1 MIIYLLSKK
10 KYTVYPFQPLLLFSF
25 LIIFLS
31 FYSISKAQGQ
41 SGTITLMYKNCTAQ
55 TLLKDLDKQ
64 SSFTFVF
71 DPAQM
76 SEVKLQNISYN
87 HLPLKLVLEDLE
99 KKTNL
104 NFSMLN
110 SNISVRLTVKPP
122 VKKPEPGKITGTI
135 SDEKGETFPSASIR
149 VIELGSGMQSA
160 VDGTY
165 VMSLPPGTYTL
176 EISYIS
182 YQTQKITGVQIK
194 AGAITK
200 LDISMKPAANALK
213 EVVVTSGYQK
223 ASTAG
228 LYARQKT
235 AAGITDGI
243 SAAQISRTPDNNVGA
258 ILKRVSGLNV
268 VDNRYVVV
276 RGLSDRYNQ
285 AQIDGVTQPSTD
297 MSQKNFAFDA
307 IPAEMVS
314 SIVVNKTATPDL
326 SSEFAGGQVTVN
338 TLDIPVQNF
347 TQFQVGTGYNSN
359 TIGKD
364 FIQAGKRGGA
374 EFLGFMGDGH
384 KLPNGLRSWVNSNQ
398 GGVPDYVA
406 AQSKA
411 FDPEGFRFYRY
422 GFIPN
427 QNYRF
432 SLGRTYPLKNGVTF
446 GFVGGATL
454 RNSQEIT
461 DYISTRAGF
470 TVQAIDSAKI
480 RQNGNIYQYNSTIS
494 GLLNFGIQGKGFKIS
509 LRNMYSHV
517 YKNDYYTYTSRQP
530 NDERDTLESRRIKF
544 NLQAPESTTVLQHK
558 LEGEHTLDDSGI
570 KLTWNGSY
578 TSVGQQLNDQR
589 KFTAF
594 NSGTINGQSYY
605 QRYLVANPY
614 QNDGNPD
621 YRLYTDTKEKDYNWG
636 LNLSRSFDF
645 LKDKTLVKIGYSGFY
660 KKRDLSSV
668 IAEIYNDSHD
678 ILEVA
683 PYEYSLRPE
692 ILGTGPGQVFYN
704 IPAEFG
710 SQFSGTS
717 NSHSA
722 YAMLDQRLFQK
733 LRIVYGVRY
742 ETYKLTNLQL
752 KRKSGDEQA
761 NKDDNTN
768 FLPSA
773 NITYSLTENLNF
785 RASYAT
791 TIIRPDF
798 RETSDFNSYDPR
810 RDIRIRG
817 GDLKSTKVN
826 NADVRFEWYPAAGE
840 IISLSG
846 FYKKFDKPIE
856 LVFIQE
862 MAVDQYAFQNQK
874 SAINYG
880 LELEVRKSLSFI
892 ADRSWLRNLSVFG
905 NGTIIRSKVKAI
917 QYGGTDNKEPKEV
930 QSTRPLFGQSP
941 WIANVGLSY
950 TKDQYGVNVVYNKS
964 GYRTN
969 TINDNPQSVEFEMG
983 RDLVDLQLF
992 TRLFKQK
999 GELKLNIANLLNSKT
1014 TFYKNWEG
1022 YTGGGEGGFTAIPGK
1037 SERYNKDEGDF
1048 ITYQAKNGTNVSMA
1062 FTYRF

>member
-10 KYTVYPFQPLLLFSF
+10 KYTVYPLQPIFLISF
-25 LIIFLS
+25 LVIFLS
-31 FYSISKAQGQ
+31 FYSISKAQVQTGA
-41 SGTITLMYKNCTAQ
+41 ITLNYKNCTAQ
-55 TLLKDLDKQ
+55 TLLKELGKQ

-76 SEVKLQNISYN
+76 GAVQLQNISYN

-104 NFSMLN
+104 DFSILN
-110 SNISVRLTVKPP
+110 SNISVRLIVKPP
-122 VKKPEPGKITGTI
+122 VKKPEPGKITGTV
-135 SDEKGETFPSASIR
+135 SDEKGETFPGASIR
-149 VIELGSGMQSA
+149 VIELGSGIQSA

-165 VMSLPPGTYTL
+165 TMSILPGTYTF

-194 AGAITK
+194 AGVVTK
-200 LDISMKPAANALK
+200 LDVSMKPSANALK

-235 AAGITDGI
+235 AAGVTDGI
-243 SAAQISRTPDNNVGA
+243 SAAQIARTPDNNVGT

-314 SIVVNKTATPDL
+314 SIVVNKTATPDI
-326 SSEFAGGQVTVN
+326 SSEFAGGQVIVN

-347 TQFQVGTGYNSN
+347 TQFQAGTGYNSN

-364 FIQAGKRGGA
+364 FLQAGKRGGA
-374 EFLGFMGDGH
+374 EWLGVMAGGH
-384 KLPNGLRSWVNSNQ
+384 KLPLGLRSWVSSNQ

-406 AQSKA
+406 AQSRS
-411 FDPEGFRFYRY
+411 FDPEGFRMYRY

-432 SLGRTYPLKNGVTF
+432 SLGRTYPLKNGVNF
-446 GFVGGATL
+446 GFVGGITL
-454 RNSQEIT
+454 RNSQEIS

-470 TVQAIDSAKI
+470 TVKMIDSADV
-480 RQNGNIYQYNSTIS
+480 RQNGNVYKSNSSLS
-494 GLLNFGIQGKGFKIS
+494 GLLNFGLQGKGFKLS

-530 NDERDTLESRRIKF
+530 NDELDASPSRKIKF
-544 NLQAPESTTVLQHK
+544 NLQMPESTTVLQHK
-558 LEGEHTLDDSGI
+558 LEGEHTLGEAGYR
-570 KLTWNGSY
+570 LTWSGSY
-578 TSVGQQLNDQR
+578 TNVGQQINDQR
-589 KFTAF
+589 KFTAYH
-594 NSGTINGQSYY
+594 SGTIDGQSYY
-605 QRYLVANPY
+605 QRYIVANPY
-614 QNDGNPD
+614 LNDGNPD

-645 LKDKTLVKIGYSGFY
+645 LQDKTLVKIGYSGFH
-660 KKRDLSSV
+660 KKRDLSSTSV
-668 IAEIYNDSHD
+668 EIYNDSHD
-678 ILEVA
+678 LLEVG
-683 PYEYSLRPE
+683 PYEHSLRPDV
-692 ILGTGPGQVFYN
+692 LGTGPGQVFYN
-704 IPAEFG
+704 VPAEFG
-710 SQFSGTS
+710 AQFSGKA

-722 YAMLDQRLFQK
+722 YAMLDQRFFKK
-733 LRIVYGVRY
+733 LRAVYGVRF
-742 ETYKLTNLQL
+742 ETYKLANLQYNPV
-752 KRKSGDEQA
+752 DENV
-761 NKDDNTN
+761 NKDENKN
-768 FLPSA
+768 FLPSV
-773 NITYSLTENLNF
+773 NLTYSLTESMNF

-798 RETSDFNSYDPR
+798 RETSDFNSYDGP

-817 GDLKSTKVN
+817 GNIKSTKVN
-826 NADVRFEWYPAAGE
+826 NADVRYEWYPAPGE

-856 LVFIQE
+856 LVFIQD

-880 LELEVRKSLSFI
+880 LEMEIRKSLSFI
-892 ADRSWLRNLSVFG
+892 ADRLWLRSLSIFG
-905 NGTIIRSKVKAI
+905 NATIIKSKVKAL
-917 QYGGTDNKEPKEV
+917 QYGGADNKEVTEV
-930 QSTRPLFGQSP
+930 ESTRALFGQSP

-950 TKDQYGVNVVYNKS
+950 TKDQYGINMVYNKS

-969 TINDNPQSVEFEMG
+969 TINDNPQSVEYEMG
-983 RDLVDLQLF
+983 RDLVDLQFF

-999 GELKLNIANLLNSKT
+999 AELKLNISNLLNSKT

-1022 YTGGGEGGFTAIPGK
+1022 YTGGGTDGFTRVPGK
-1037 SERYNKDEGDF
+1037 RDSYNKDEGDF
-1048 ITYQAKNGTNVSMA
+1048 ITYQSKNGTNVSIA